1 MDEATSRRLDELIE
15 DSRAL
20 VAALKKKGDRS
31 HELLAE
37 GLYKKRTHF
46 ITELLQNAEDE
57 GAHHVLFTL
66 NKNELVFS
74 HDAPH
79 LFDFDDIKSISNF
92 GDNQKKKDKPNAI
105 GRFGIGFKSVYSI
118 TDKPRIVSGDFDITI
133 QDMCVPERTDLQF
146 NHYDNDSYETKIIL
160 SFKDTEKE
168 NILKQLDSE
177 FQNLEILC
185 MLFLSNITLIEW
197 RTPNSNGKYQK
208 IPDDKNQVMTL
219 QSGTKAESF
228 LVFEKIIDVDNKKL
242 RGKIAFSL
250 NGNKSAVTPR
260 DKSPLF
266 AFFPTTIETNLSF
279 LLHAPFHTTES
290 RETLDETDNRNN
302 ILINELGVLFAESL
316 SDLKRRQLV
325 NVDFLNMLPIDA
337 DVCSR
342 SPIYNIL
349 YTATKNEFQKD
360 TNKFIPTTEKN
371 VFCSV
376 NDAMLLGSAELAEL
390 LTGKQAKMLFDRES
404 WVTSEITENKTETKK
419 LYQYFYSA
427 LAIPNYDL
435 RKFAAGLT
443 KEFLLEQSNNWI
455 EKFYKTVFQKAEG
468 LWEKDA
474 KNPVLRKRPIIR
486 IEKDGKREQV
496 MPFADDGKP
505 NVYLPTETKTNYS
518 TVLRSIANDKEV
530 AKFLKAFGLDYPD
543 VFAEINEYILPK
555 FKTGEMY
562 EGYLDDIAT
571 ILTAS
576 PEKAEKYNQLI
587 DDLKQCRFILG
598 ENYVTNEKKLL
609 QYNKVYFPSEALTR
623 YFENNLDIY
632 FVSSFDS
639 FDDESKEKYNELLKE
654 IGVHSDC
661 PWRIRIEKNYTNAEK
676 HELVHSYDGN
686 SSRSETWI
694 DYDLEGLD
702 VVLKHKT
709 KEISVLLWSV
719 LSHKDVNFFKGKAKW
734 FYYYEYNRQ
743 FDAKFLRDLRKEKWL
758 FIDDSSFAPYE
769 ITFEELPNEYKTD
782 IVSASEF
789 ANLLN
794 FKLDEDKEYENS
806 HKGKRVISENQYE
819 EYLKLKA
826 EKETAEK
833 EKKAKEVSDT
843 KIEFNP
849 SVNAADAPIR
859 ISLFNGKSVARPY
872 VSTGGNSPEDSSGG
886 SGDASDETPNIK
898 NSEESRENDDNSQS
912 DATNSNNPGL
922 MKEVGRWGENYI
934 FRVLSDE
941 IKNQNDIT
949 IIDLN
954 TDGKTGVGA
963 DFEIRKNGDLIRL
976 VEVKTTTEQEGNAVI
991 VSGTQWETARNEYN
1005 LGDGDMYWIYC
1016 VFNAGKE
1023 NVRYVPVKN
1032 PIEQW
1037 KEGRVMADPVNFVI
1051 NSN

>member
-1 MDEATSRRLDELIE
+1 MDEVTARRLDELIE
-15 DSRAL
+15 KRRKL
-20 VAALKKKGDRS
+20 VAALEENDDNS
-31 HELLAE
+31 HELLSE
-37 GLYKKRTHF
+37 GMYKNRTHF

-57 GAHHVLFTL
+57 GARTVSFNLTE
-66 NKNELVFS
+66 NELVFF

-79 LFDFDDIKSISNF
+79 LFDIDDIDSISNF
-92 GDNQKKKDKPNAI
+92 GKNQRKKDKPNAI

-118 TDKPRIVSGDFDITI
+118 TDKPRIVSGNFDITI
-133 QDMCVPERTDLQF
+133 QEMCIPERTNSQSDY
-146 NHYDNDSYETKIIL
+146 YDGTKIIL
-160 SFKDTEKE
+160 PLRNSEKY
-168 NILKQLDSE
+168 NIIKRLESE
-177 FQNLEILC
+177 LQEMDIEYL
-185 MLFLSNITLIEW
+185 LFLSNITSIEW
-197 RTPNSNGKYQK
+197 QTPNGKGKYEKVNEKNDNHIITLKSDSKSAGFIIFKKNTDK
-208 IPDDKNQVMTL
+208 I
-219 QSGTKAESF
+219 
-228 LVFEKIIDVDNKKL
+228 VDKKL
-242 RGKIAFSL
+242 EVKIAFAMDEHK
-250 NGNKSAVTPR
+250 NTITPCK
-260 DKSPLF
+260 KSPLF

-316 SDLKRRQLV
+316 SILKRRQLV
-325 NVDFLNMLPIDA
+325 NVDFLNMMPIDA

-427 LAIPNYDL
+427 LDIPNYDL
-435 RKFAAGLT
+435 RKFATELT
-443 KEFLLEQSNNWI
+443 EEFLLEQSNNWI
-455 EKFYKTVFQKAEG
+455 IKFYKTVFQRAEG

-486 IEKDGKREQV
+486 IEKDGKREHV

-505 NVYLPTETKTNYS
+505 NVYLPTETKTNYP
-518 TVLRSIANDKEV
+518 TVLRSIANDKEI
-530 AKFLKAFGLDYPD
+530 AKFLKSFGLDYPD

-555 FKTGEMY
+555 FKTGERY
-562 EGYLDDIAT
+562 EGYLDDITT

-576 PEKAEKYNQLI
+576 PEKTEKYNQLI
-587 DDLKQCRFILG
+587 DDLKQYRFILG
-598 ENYVTNEKKLL
+598 ENYVTHEKKLL

-639 FDDESKEKYNELLKE
+639 FDDESKEESKEKYNELLKE

-661 PWRIRIEKNYTNAEK
+661 PWRRKIETETAYQEKKKLVSIPDNYKYNYF
-676 HELVHSYDGN
+676 H
-686 SSRSETWI
+686 
-694 DYDLEGLD
+694 DYDLEGLGKF
-702 VVLKHKT
+702 LENFT
-709 KEISVLLWSV
+709 KERSVLLWGILINQKQS
-719 LSHKDVNFFKGKAKW
+719 FFSGKAE
-734 FYYYEYNRQ
+734 YYYRYDYPYQ
-743 FDAKFLRDLRKEKWL
+743 KSFDAKFLRDLRKEKWL
-758 FIDDSSFAPYE
+758 FIDDASFAPYE

-794 FKLDEDKEYENS
+794 FKLDEDKEYES
-806 HKGKRVISENQYE
+806 KHKGKKIIDENEYE
-819 EYLKLKA
+819 EFSKWKA
-826 EKETAEK
+826 EKEAE
-833 EKKAKEVSDT
+833 EKNIKEVSD
-843 KIEFNP
+843 KKPEFNP

-859 ISLFNGKSVARPY
+859 ISLFNGKSVAQPY
-872 VSTGGNSPEDSSGG
+872 VSTVGNSPDDS
-886 SGDASDETPNIK
+886 SGDASDETPNIN

-912 DATNSNNPGL
+912 DAANSNNPGL

-941 IKNQNDIT
+941 FKDQNDIT

-954 TDGKTGVGA
+954 ADGKTGVGA
-963 DFEIRKNGDLIRL
+963 DFEIRKNGDFIRL

-1032 PIEQW
+1032 PIKQW
-1037 KEGRVMADPVNFVI
+1037 KEGKVMADPVNFVI